1 MSELWT
7 MNHRLFFLLSAL
19 SVVYGVRAQGY
30 LESERWLGYAKPT
43 TQVYY
48 DEAEKRLLF
57 VDQQLDYLQFRYAP
71 RGKGLKPTQ
80 IQRIPL
86 KKWGSARIL
95 GFSQGRVIVDS
106 ASESGGTVY
115 AYGLDSNYR
124 SQVAST
130 VFADSTKILGSQILD
145 IDRRAV
151 GTTIASKQW
160 INGRLELVNQV
171 VLADSLKPNWLSYQM
186 GRWIAIWADSTGKQS
201 FSFLS
206 SGGVWNQFPYPINQS
221 TVVPKQMF
229 IIDNDSLFVVGTKG
243 DSAVFNF
250 LRLRKAPANS
260 VGDRV
265 KLGDFTMF
273 YETTKA
279 LAPSS
284 VSPVLN
290 PGEQSSSVV
299 PNQNSVG
306 SERTKKKG
314 RFAVLFDTFKN
325 ADDAYGLL
333 NGLMG
338 KFPDAY
344 AVDTKE
350 GIAVMGPNRFTLS
363 QIVADSSRA
372 FSEGI
377 GIKKMVTYADKL
389 KERRETLV
397 TLQVYNE
404 QSKTSAPFT
413 LVFFNRGTDRI
424 IFSDTVRT
432 GRINFIYSHGAE
444 LGVAV
449 SSAGYFPQSIRL
461 NPEMAPIAT
470 HYYHDMFLKPTTA
483 PDPLNPNRMVVQSA
497 EIDFQNILF
506 DFNSS
511 EPRRISY
518 VEINAMK
525 DAFANLD
532 SIALV
537 LEGHTDDVGSD
548 DYNYELGRRR
558 AESVSVELLK
568 SLRPTASLTAIS
580 LGESMAIAANDNDF
594 HRSLNRRVSLVVK
607 AAPKPAASSMVQE
620 DPITEDVL
628 PEASESV
635 EDEPVEDEPSA
646 PEALPDRP
654 ETSASEVVPAEKE
667 LEVQEPPSLFPSK
680 AVQNENAKITKD
692 LEREAKEKSRKES
705 LEKEKNSK
713 AEKLEQLE
721 KKKAA
726 EAIEEARLRRTMDVA
741 AQNKAEFEAKQALI
755 KQSDEKSKQDAKDA
769 KAQAKEKKKSGK

>member
-558 AESVSVELLK
+558 AESVSAELLK